1 MSGGRRRGS
10 APWHSFSRFFAPRNP
25 SRDKEEEEEEKPG
38 TGQPAGASRSAASV
52 ENEPVS
58 TSQKKESALSSEAVK
73 IPQAEDRRNHAEQPA
88 ILPMVDDLP
97 KPKDLPDS
105 TAEAKTGESDRQP
118 KESFFQFLGNL
129 FNISGKSSLGEVKQS
144 SFKDD
149 QEKPEKDP
157 QTPRGPPEE
166 GSQREEETASRPVR
180 TQVLPGDQQESTSS
194 ELSDAFSLDS
204 TTQDS
209 EQETADMPKKD
220 TVGKPEKPSVTYA
233 TYRGPTQIRKYLQ
246 QQPVLETVNH
256 LDREDGSSDSS
267 PQAHAGSR
275 SIRDT
280 VTVPLS
286 TDSKDVAT
294 KGYLLGGPLEAS
306 GYSQINT
313 NLESNQESVPGL
325 QDIASSKCISNKN
338 SHGGLR
344 SSWASP
350 SSVSNP
356 SYVVGEPD
364 SQTESVLVCSS
375 VFRGSKSSQGPC
387 PEFQRK
393 TATDSPLRVN
403 SSAVTD
409 GLPSVPGEEPAR
421 PQRLSVP
428 DFSRSK
434 SDGSDTTKMESTN
447 LSSPHKSIRH
457 EDVRLPEHKCGDKP
471 AVDNPSRRTVNH
483 ACIMAL
489 RGHAVTDSELVN
501 EGKKLPARDS
511 QKNVVS
517 EILKETECASGSEP
531 TTLSHVRTPETEPL
545 EPPPPPCE
553 TETKRLGWELHVKT
567 PHEMGKTQEDPG
579 SVKGVSDSVAVACTG
594 SEAAHELKSEP
605 NRNPISESP
614 FLSENSQQGGVSS
627 DAEAPLHLDCKTSDY
642 SASPPTLASR
652 INRLGKLGFP
662 GLKSERSTS
671 SKTGQG
677 KVFSHPNECQ
687 EEGVG
692 THSEATDRE
701 NPPAL
706 YLGHA
711 SSTLESKEF
720 LPHGEKCQSPSG
732 PETAGTH
739 LAGVALNFEHGDTSE
754 DLNSVPSHGPKKEE
768 LMSSNA
774 KASKSTVEKSDS
786 FPLETQTAKMLGKG
800 EVCDQSSFPV
810 ESSSGRRKALST
822 PSVSQAE
829 PRDVPQCDISSSQV
843 TVAEKLAETVL
854 SELNYLGMEKDED
867 VQPVDRKEI
876 KQLCF
881 SGGFKE
887 NHQTGMSPASKHHS
901 GQETEMNTPDGSA
914 AVLKSNLPGILPLAP
929 EEESTRHR
937 PQNREAS
944 TCLVTPS
951 LAICGTKKSSSISE
965 TEGLSLDNISP
976 KFQETDNTH
985 VYTSFL
991 SSDAH
996 LEKNVF
1002 APEGSSSLTV
1012 PSLLGLEKEASSRR
1026 DNSYFQ
1032 SAGTG
1037 TTSPSFCHT
1046 TGESTAVNSRDL
1058 PSNFESLK
1066 VTVNLTCEGAS
1077 VIDPLGHNSFYLAL
1091 DTPSPKEAEV
1101 TSLQGCVGT
1110 HTKKACLD
1118 CPTTAYFDNLMK
1130 AETGTVAGAPVSVNR
1145 SCQQCSEASA
1155 DQTDTRRRARDPLLL
1170 RSGLLEK
1177 ANTLTEEILSSVREE
1192 LKSKHTVGT
1201 CQEHLAQD
1209 DIMNPGTVKEAIPS
1223 EVVLAG
1229 IQLKES
1235 LDEKGVDNMSGVKEE
1250 EETSVSSAVGETSLL
1265 FDFDRGNSS
1274 CMLEE
1279 RARELVNEVIYAAQE
1294 NLINDAFDEIENTR
1308 VSEPQANTSKNW
1320 NGSGGGDPHAVVREF
1335 LVSEQ
1340 AVNQSTCEIS
1350 ENEVLS
1356 KFSSVSHLV
1365 SGTESI
1371 KGREIVPYQEC
1382 PGFGSGA
1389 GQSDSVKLQ
1398 TLETV
1403 FQGEGVPRT
1412 RLDAKV
1418 KTRLLASEDYKKAA
1432 ESERVDNHKMATADT
1447 RTLVSNFNLPLA
1459 SDDIHVPSTS
1469 KNSFSDS
1476 LVCISEKSFPGHN
1489 KSTPLAMSDLGKAH
1503 KNDNEVNVGN
1513 MALTPST
1520 LEIGKTN
1527 KRDAELNIMK
1537 HEAAPLT
1544 PHREKACKMDTELN
1558 SMKAEPEANVFARG
1572 SVYQM
1577 DAQMYVEKPEELPIT
1592 LGMEKAFKMDSEGDI
1607 GKAEVMPAMSEL
1619 KAVHLKD
1626 AEGDIVKTEVA
1637 PISIEME
1644 SFYQTHAEGDVG
1656 KAGVASVMPEVDIF
1670 YQKDGVGIASEAE
1683 ATTVTLRMEDTYQK
1697 DEESTVAE
1705 TGVVGM
1711 VPAEL
1716 EMENIYPKDSEGDTD
1731 SISEGMPV
1739 KLEVVNVH
1747 QKYSDRV
1754 TGRMER
1760 TVSPLRDAED
1770 VLGNAGTV
1778 PFVLDVKET
1787 YQGTVYPPSDIFEK
1801 RVQRETEESNG
1812 TTEPV
1817 PSKIEMEV
1825 MAPED
1830 SSGSTENRE
1839 LLPIEVAME
1848 RTNGTTPGVTITQMD
1863 ALGPAFE
1870 STKDPQEYMEKSIGE
1885 IEEPPGEVKKGL
1897 ILHDDRLASH
1907 FRGYESP
1914 TLSKDYEGY
1923 PASAMPDFQEEDT
1936 VVRLKKVM
1944 SVPVVYDKRRN
1955 LDYREEKEESNLAF
1969 VSQDEQDSSSFTI
1982 LYEEPLQEEDRYTS
1996 AELRGSQSLLF
2007 PDTSSMP
2014 GLACERSESR
2024 TDLVHHFEKEG
2035 KLGEAFDGDNSEMF
2049 LSVEAKRYKI
2059 YPLALSPIYED
2070 DSSQEDILSSEV
2082 SPGHHGS
2089 SKSRESANQPSSV
2102 LSLLQS
2108 VSERLQRNFDGDDRQ
2123 VAEEEEEEAV
2133 ASGKGWRTERREH
2146 VTFHL
2151 PDPSVTFYPEDNQ
2164 ERAGISKSYVEFSE
2178 PTTSSLQHSLWS
2190 EKASFLQKS
2199 DMTSKLHSSLKS
2211 AYHQY
2216 LQTSRTHSSET
2227 GTRFGGTLQEPVSK
2241 YFRVQDHAGRL
2252 SPYVENVDKQTLK
2265 CNPRPGKMI
2274 IYDLHGSKYK
2284 QEVYCNIP
2292 DATTWSFPNGALI
2305 KVVRG
2310 CWILY
2315 EKPHFQGQK
2324 CVLEEGERVLNRD
2337 WLLQNRK
2344 HPERNFVLGSI
2355 KRVLKDCSI
2364 PEIELCPKTDPGC
2377 GPIYIHRSVP
2387 NLEELNIPKSTSFTV
2402 KSGVWLAYPD
2412 IHFKGQATILEEDQ
2426 GLFEISAA
2434 EMKSLHPLQMGG
2446 LKVEMPM
2453 NLKVILYE
2461 KPHFRGHT
2469 KEFSEHIDSVPKFL
2483 KSDKD
2488 LRGIGSIRVIGGV
2501 WVAYEKEHFKGQ
2513 QFLLEEGDFEDSSA
2527 CGALSGPIM
2536 SFRYLQANFIESSI
2550 TLFESDLESGKFIDI
2565 TNQEISDLEE
2575 IGFGSETRSI
2585 HVKSGVWVA
2594 YHQKFFCGDQYILEK
2609 GKYKCFFDWGG
2620 SSNTILSI
2628 RPIQLEPLGINEPTH
2643 LLKAFSKASFQGECI
2658 DFIKECADLT
2668 SFTPVSFKVL
2678 RGCWLLY
2685 YQEDGFY
2692 HQCVLE
2698 EGLYVDL
2705 TSCGCPSARI
2715 RALKPI
2721 DYVFEEPSISLFAL
2735 EHCEGRELH
2744 LEDAVNSVLNKDLHF
2759 YTQSVWIKSGLW
2771 IAYEGSNFLGRQI
2784 LLMPNEIPNWTAFSG
2799 WKTIG
2804 SVRPMK
2810 QPAVYIRIR
2819 NRAQD
2824 EYLTVTGN
2832 PADARTMSVCISP
2845 YSGKDT
2851 QIWHYCRGLFKSK
2864 ASDTCLDVIGGRDTP
2879 GAKVALWTEHGQFRQ
2894 KWRMNRN
2901 GTISSYLSDELVLDV
2916 KGGNYY
2922 DKTHVIV
2929 NQPLEGE
2936 ETQKW
2941 DIEIL

>member
-52 ENEPVS
+52 ENES
-58 TSQKKESALSSEAVK
+58 MSASQKKENALSSEAVK
-73 IPQAEDRRNHAEQPA
+73 IAQGEDRRNQDEKPA
-88 ILPMVDDLP
+88 ILPAVDDLP

-105 TAEAKTGESDRQP
+105 TSDAKTGESDRQP

-149 QEKPEKDP
+149 QDKPEKDP
-157 QTPRGPPEE
+157 QTPSIPPEE
-166 GSQREEETASRPVR
+166 GSQREEEIASCLRR
-180 TQVLPGDQQESTSS
+180 TQALPVDQPESNSS
-194 ELSDAFSLDS
+194 ELSDTFSLD

-209 EQETADMPKKD
+209 EQETTDMLKND
-220 TVGKPEKPSVTYA
+220 VDGKPEKPSVTYA
-233 TYRGPTQIRKYLQ
+233 TYRGPTQIRKYLK

-256 LDREDGSSDSS
+256 LDGEDGSSDSS
-267 PQAHAGSR
+267 SQAHIGSR
-275 SIRDT
+275 SIADT
-280 VTVPLS
+280 VMVPLS
-286 TDSKDVAT
+286 TASKDVTT
-294 KGYLLGGPLEAS
+294 KGYLHGGPLEVS

-313 NLESNQESVPGL
+313 NLESNQESIPGL
-325 QDIASSKCISNKN
+325 QNIASSKYVLDKN
-338 SHGGLR
+338 SHGGPR
-344 SSWASP
+344 SSQTSP
-350 SSVSNP
+350 SSASNL
-356 SYVVGEPD
+356 SYAVGDPN
-364 SQTESVLVCSS
+364 SQKESGLVGSS

-387 PEFQRK
+387 PEFQGR
-393 TATDSPLRVN
+393 TATENPLRVN
-403 SSAVTD
+403 SSAVSD
-409 GLPSVPGEEPAR
+409 GLPSVPGEEYTQ
-421 PQRLSVP
+421 PQRPAVP
-428 DFSRSK
+428 DFSCSK
-434 SDGSDTTKMESTN
+434 SDGSDATKMESTN
-447 LSSPHKSIRH
+447 LPSSHKSIRH
-457 EDVRLPEHKCGDKP
+457 KDVRLPESKCCDKP
-471 AVDNPSRRTVNH
+471 AVDNPSRQNVNLTGMK
-483 ACIMAL
+483 ASQG
-489 RGHAVTDSELVN
+489 RAVTDSELAN
-501 EGKKLPARDS
+501 EGKIVPARDS

-517 EILKETECASGSEP
+517 EILKATECASGSEP
-531 TTLSHVRTPETEPL
+531 TTLSCRRTPEVRIESLPQETEPS
-545 EPPPPPCE
+545 CE
-553 TETKRLGWELHVKT
+553 TETKKLLLELNVKT
-567 PHEMGKTQEDPG
+567 LSEMGKTQEDPG
-579 SVKGVSDSVAVACTG
+579 SVKCVNDSAVVAGTE
-594 SEAAHELKSEP
+594 SEKAHELKSEL

-614 FLSENSQQGGVSS
+614 ILLENPQQGGVFS
-627 DAEAPLHLDCKTSDY
+627 DAETPLNLDCKTSDY
-642 SASPPTLASR
+642 SASPPTFVSR
-652 INRLGKLGFP
+652 INRLGKLGFS

-671 SKTGQG
+671 SKTGQADD
-677 KVFSHPNECQ
+677 FSYPNECQ
-687 EEGVG
+687 DEDVG
-692 THSEATDRE
+692 ARSGAAGRE
-701 NPPAL
+701 KPAL
-706 YLGHA
+706 CLGH
-711 SSTLESKEF
+711 SSSSLESKEI
-720 LPHGEKCQSPSG
+720 LPDGEKCQFPSG
-732 PETAGTH
+732 PETAGID
-739 LAGVALNFEHGDTSE
+739 LIKFERGDIAK
-754 DLNSVPSHGPKKEE
+754 DLNSVPSHGPKKAE
-768 LMSSNA
+768 LISSDA
-774 KASKSTVEKSDS
+774 KASKSTVEEMDS
-786 FPLETQTAKMLGKG
+786 FPLETQTAKILGKV
-800 EVCDQSSFPV
+800 EACDQSSFPV
-810 ESSSGRRKALST
+810 ESSSGRQKALSML
-822 PSVSQAE
+822 SLSHEE
-829 PRDVPQCDISSSQV
+829 PRDVSQCDISSSQV
-843 TVAEKLAETVL
+843 TVAEKLVETVF

-867 VQPVDRKEI
+867 VQPVHLREI
-876 KQLCF
+876 KELCF
-881 SGGFKE
+881 SSGFKE
-887 NHQTGMSPASKHHS
+887 NHQTGISPASNHHS
-901 GQETEMNTPDGSA
+901 IQETEINTLDNSA
-914 AVLKSNLPGILPLAP
+914 SVLKSNLPGIIPLAP
-929 EEESTRHR
+929 EEESTRHVT
-937 PQNREAS
+937 QNCKAS
-944 TCLVTPS
+944 TCLISAS
-951 LAICGTKKSSSISE
+951 LAPCMTKKSSSISE
-965 TEGLSLDNISP
+965 MEELSLDNISP
-976 KFQETDNTH
+976 KFQETDDTH
-985 VYTSFL
+985 VYTPFL
-991 SSDAH
+991 GSDAH
-996 LEKNVF
+996 LEKNGF
-1002 APEGSSSLTV
+1002 APEGSSSLNV
-1012 PSLLGLEKEASSRR
+1012 PSLPGLAKEASSHR
-1026 DNSYFQ
+1026 DDSHLQ
-1032 SAGTG
+1032 SAGTS

-1046 TGESTAVNSRDL
+1046 KGESTAVNSHDL
-1058 PSNFESLK
+1058 PSNFESLE
-1066 VTVNLTCEGAS
+1066 VTVNLTCQGAS
-1077 VIDPLGHNSFYLAL
+1077 VTTDPLGHNNFYLAL
-1091 DTPSPKEAEV
+1091 DTPSPKGEEV
-1101 TSLQGCVGT
+1101 TSLQ
-1110 HTKKACLD
+1110 ACLD
-1118 CPTTAYFDNLMK
+1118 THARKASFDSPATAYLDNLMK
-1130 AETGTVAGAPVSVNR
+1130 TEAGTVAGTPVSVNR
-1145 SCQQCSEASA
+1145 SCRQCSEAPA
-1155 DQTDTRRRARDPLLL
+1155 DQTEARRRAHDPLLL

-1177 ANTLTEEILSSVREE
+1177 ADTLTEEILSSVREE
-1192 LKSKHTVGT
+1192 LKSKRTVGT

-1209 DIMNPGTVKEAIPS
+1209 DLMNPRTVKEAIPS

-1229 IQLKES
+1229 LQLKES
-1235 LDEKGVDNMSGVKEE
+1235 LDEKGVDNMSEVKEE
-1250 EETSVSSAVGETSLL
+1250 DESRDSSAVGETGLL
-1265 FDFDRGNSS
+1265 FDLDRVNSS
-1274 CMLEE
+1274 YTLEE
-1279 RARELVNEVIYAAQE
+1279 QTRELVNEVIYAAQQ
-1294 NLINDAFDEIENTR
+1294 NLINDAFDEIENTW
-1308 VSEPQANTSKNW
+1308 VSESQANTSKTW
-1320 NGSGGGDPHAVVREF
+1320 NSSGGVNPHAIVREF

-1350 ENEVLS
+1350 ENEVLN

-1371 KGREIVPYQEC
+1371 RGREIVPYQESPC
-1382 PGFGSGA
+1382 FGSGA
-1389 GQSDSVKLQ
+1389 GQSDSINLQ
-1398 TLETV
+1398 KLETV
-1403 FQGEGVPRT
+1403 FQAEDMPHT
-1412 RLDAKV
+1412 RLEDNV
-1418 KTRLLASEDYKKAA
+1418 KPHFFVSEDCKKAA
-1432 ESERVDNHKMATADT
+1432 ETECVDNHKMATEDT
-1447 RTLVSNFNLPLA
+1447 RTLVLNFNLPLA
-1459 SDDIHVPSTS
+1459 NDDIHVPSTS

-1489 KSTPLAMSDLGKAH
+1489 KTTPLAMSDLGKAH
-1503 KNDNEVNVGN
+1503 KNNSEVNVGK
-1513 MALTPST
+1513 MALIPSM

-1537 HEAAPLT
+1537 HEAAPLM
-1544 PHREKACKMDTELN
+1544 PHREKACKMDAEL
-1558 SMKAEPEANVFARG
+1558 SLGKAEPELNMFTRG
-1572 SVYQM
+1572 GIYQM
-1577 DAQMYVEKPEELPIT
+1577 DAQRYVEKPEELPIT
-1592 LGMEKAFKMDSEGDI
+1592 LGMEKAYKMDSEGDI
-1607 GKAEVMPAMSEL
+1607 GKAEVMPVMSEL
-1619 KAVHLKD
+1619 KTVHLKD

-1644 SFYQTHAEGDVG
+1644 SFYQKHAEGDVG
-1656 KAGVASVMPEVDIF
+1656 KTGVGSVMSEVEIF
-1670 YQKDGVGIASEAE
+1670 YQKDAMGIASKAE
-1683 ATTVTLRMEDTYQK
+1683 VTGVTLGMEDTHQK
-1697 DEESTVAE
+1697 DEESNVAK
-1705 TGVVGM
+1705 TDVVGM
-1711 VPAEL
+1711 VPVEL
-1716 EMENIYPKDSEGDTD
+1716 EMEDIYHKSSEGSTD
-1731 SISEGMPV
+1731 STEGMPV
-1739 KLEVVNVH
+1739 RLEVVNTY

-1754 TGRMER
+1754 AGTMER
-1760 TVSPLRDAED
+1760 PVSPLRDAEA
-1770 VLGNAGTV
+1770 VLGNPETV

-1787 YQGTVYPPSDIFEK
+1787 YQETVHPPFDILEK
-1801 RVQRETEESNG
+1801 RVQGDTEESNG

-1830 SSGSTENRE
+1830 SSGSIENCEE
-1839 LLPIEVAME
+1839 LPTDVALE
-1848 RTNGTTPGVTITQMD
+1848 STNGAAPEVTITAMEGK
-1863 ALGPAFE
+1863 GPVFE
-1870 STKDPQEYMEKSIGE
+1870 SEECPQEYMKSVGE
-1885 IEEPPGEVKKGL
+1885 IEELPSKEGL
-1897 ILHDDRLASH
+1897 IPHDDRLASH

-1923 PASAMPDFQEEDT
+1923 PALAMPDFQEEDT
-1936 VVRLKKVM
+1936 VVRLNKIM
-1944 SVPVVYDKRRN
+1944 SVPVVYDKRRD
-1955 LDYREEKEESNLAF
+1955 LDYREEREESNLAF

-1982 LYEEPLQEEDRYTS
+1982 LYEEPLQEEERYTP
-1996 AELRGSQSLLF
+1996 AELRGTRSLSF
-2007 PDTSSMP
+2007 SDPSSSSLP

-2035 KLGEAFDGDNSEMF
+2035 KLAEAFDGDNSEMF

-2070 DSSQEDILSSEV
+2070 DSSQEDVLSSEV

-2089 SKSRESANQPSSV
+2089 NKSRESANQPSSV

-2108 VSERLQRNFDGDDRQ
+2108 VSERLQRNFDGDDREA
-2123 VAEEEEEEAV
+2123 AEEEEEEAAAAA
-2133 ASGKGWRTERREH
+2133 ASGKGLRTERKER

-2151 PDPSVTFYPEDNQ
+2151 PDPSVPFYPDDDQ
-2164 ERAGISKSYVEFSE
+2164 ERAGISKSYIEFSE
-2178 PTTSSLQHSLWS
+2178 PTTSSLQHGLWP

-2199 DMTSKLHSSLKS
+2199 DLTSKLHSSLKS

-2227 GTRFGGTLQEPVSK
+2227 GTRFGGSLQEPVSK

-2252 SPYVENVDKQTLK
+2252 SPYMEKVDKQTLK

-2315 EKPHFQGQK
+2315 EKPHYQGQK
-2324 CVLEEGERVLNRD
+2324 CVLEEGEKVLNRD
-2337 WLLQNRK
+2337 WLLQSRK
-2344 HPERNFVLGSI
+2344 HPDRNFVLGSI

-2364 PEIELCPKTDPGC
+2364 PEIELWPKSDPGC
-2377 GPIYIHRSVP
+2377 GPVYIHRSVP
-2387 NLEELNIPKSTSFTV
+2387 NLEELNIPKSTSFAV

-2412 IHFKGQATILEEDQ
+2412 INFKGQATILEEDQ

-2453 NLKVILYE
+2453 NLKVIIYE
-2461 KPHFRGHT
+2461 RPHFRGHT

-2488 LRGIGSIRVIGGV
+2488 FHGIGSIRVIGGV

-2513 QFLLEEGDFEDSSA
+2513 QFLLEEGDFEDSST
-2527 CGALSGPIM
+2527 CGALSAPIM

-2628 RPIQLEPLGINEPTH
+2628 RPIQLEPLGINEPPH
-2643 LLKAFSKASFQGECI
+2643 LLKAFSKADFQGECI

-2668 SFTPVSFKVL
+2668 SFTPASFKVL

-2705 TSCGCPSARI
+2705 TSCGCPAARV

-2784 LLMPNEIPNWTAFSG
+2784 LLVPNEIPNWTAFSG

-2864 ASDTCLDVIGGRDTP
+2864 ANDTCLDVIGGRDTP